1 MNILSSSLKW
11 ALTLLFLV
19 SVAGGYPVLAK
30 MQDRTFNASGSI
42 TNAGA
47 EDCELSVDGC
57 FLTLEGVMEEQGI
70 GSGSYMTTLTVQWG
84 AALDNSSAGS
94 QCAPASGETVFTTVE
109 GSVVTLGYAGFICE
123 ILSDADPAPQ
133 TFNGS
138 FIVTNADKR
147 FSGVQGN
154 GRITFSI
161 ESDGRSL
168 MHIQGVFQ

>member
-1 MNILSSSLKW
+1 MNMLSSSLKW
-11 ALTLLFLV
+11 LITLLFLLL
-19 SVAGGYPVLAK
+19 VAGGYPVLAK

-47 EDCELSVDGC
+47 EGCELSVDGC
-57 FLTLEGVMEEQGI
+57 FLTLEGTIQGQGI
-70 GSGSYMTTLTVQWG
+70 GNGSYITTLIVQWG

-94 QCAPASGETVFTTVE
+94 QCAPASGETIFTTAD
-109 GSVVTLGYAGFICE
+109 GSEVTLGYAGFICE
-123 ILSDADPAPQ
+123 LLSDANPTPQ

-138 FIVTNADKR
+138 FIVTDANKR
-147 FSGVQGN
+147 FSGVQGS

-161 ESDGRSL
+161 ESDGHSL